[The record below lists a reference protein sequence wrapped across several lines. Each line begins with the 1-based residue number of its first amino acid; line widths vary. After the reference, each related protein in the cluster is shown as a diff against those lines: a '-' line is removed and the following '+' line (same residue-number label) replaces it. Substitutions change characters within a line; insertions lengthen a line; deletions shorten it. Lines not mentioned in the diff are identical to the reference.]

1 MKNWATLE
9 PDVVKLMNKH
19 YSPGRAGHKI
29 THVVIH
35 HNAGILSINQIW
47 QVWQTR
53 EASAHY
59 QVESGGRI
67 GQLVWDR
74 DTAWHAASQTINR
87 QSIGIEIS
95 NNTGSPGWG
104 ISETAIEEAAHLTA
118 AILVYY
124 KLGSPASGRNIRWHR
139 EFASTSC
146 PHHLAPGGKYNQHFM
161 NRVRFWYA
169 SMTGNPTPV
178 TTVPAKPKEQAVFHP
193 MRGEKYTVSSKY
205 GQRSGGHHNGTD
217 FAAAHGTPIYAP
229 ADGVVVQG
237 RDRAQ
242 GSVQGF
248 GSWIWIDSQ
257 SAVGKDFIFGHVHHP
272 GIKVRR
278 GDKVTAGQMIGVVGN
293 EGQSTGPH
301 LHFEVWGPP
310 GREGGRHENSDS
322 WLSKNVNNGK
332 TGGLTMSEAAE
343 INRRLDQIQKDL
355 RTMSDQLIGWKR
367 EHGKPV
373 FHGFPQG
380 ADLTLYNLTSAI
392 AEAVGVEGTRDIRN
406 KKAA

>member
-19 YSPGRAGHKI
+19 YSPGRSGHKI
-29 THVVIH
+29 TQVVIH
-35 HNAGILSINQIW
+35 HNAGILSIDQIW

-74 DTAWHAASQTINR
+74 DTAWHAANATINR

-95 NNTGSPGWG
+95 NNSGSPHWG
-104 ISETAIEEAAHLTA
+104 ISDTAIEEAAHLTA
-118 AILVYY
+118 AVLVYY
-124 KLGSPASGRNIRWHR
+124 MLGSPAPGRNIRWHR

-161 NRVRFWYA
+161 TRVRYWYA
-169 SMTGNPTPV
+169 VMTGGVVPIPTPAA
-178 TTVPAKPKEQAVFHP
+178 PSPSRPAVFHP
-193 MRGEKYTVSSKY
+193 MRGEKYTVSSGY
-205 GQRSGGHHNGTD
+205 GMRGGYPHNGTD
-217 FAAAHGTPIYAP
+217 YAAQHGTPIYAA
-229 ADGVVVQG
+229 ADGVVIQG
-237 RDRAQ
+237 KDRPQ
-242 GSVQGF
+242 GSVDGF

-257 SAVGKDFIFGHVHHP
+257 HSVGRDLIYGHVHHP
-272 GIKVRR
+272 GILVKR
-278 GDKVTAGQMIGVVGN
+278 GDKVKAGQKIGVVGN

-301 LHFEVWGPP
+301 LHFEVWSSP
-310 GREGGRHENSDS
+310 GRQGGKPENPET
-322 WLSKNVNNGK
+322 WLKKNIT

-343 INRRLDQIQKDL
+343 INKRLDQIQKDL
-355 RTMSDQLIGWKR
+355 RTMSDQMIGWKR

-406 KKAA
+406 DKKAA